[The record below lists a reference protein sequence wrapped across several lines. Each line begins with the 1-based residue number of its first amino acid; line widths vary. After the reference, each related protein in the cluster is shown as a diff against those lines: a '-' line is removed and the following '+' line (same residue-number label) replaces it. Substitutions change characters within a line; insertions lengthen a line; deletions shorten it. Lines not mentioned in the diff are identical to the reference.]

1 MQWSSLIL
9 LVSLI
14 GAILK
19 YAVWI
24 ALAVG
29 IVVLAVAL
37 WKFTG
42 WLDRRLD
49 ARDARRARV
58 RDEVAAIAR
67 RADEQN
73 AQVLAGDGRGVY
85 GDYRPTWV

>member
-1 MQWSSLIL
+1 L
-9 LVSLI
+9 LV

-58 RDEVAAIAR
+58 RDELAAIAR
-67 RADEQN
+67 RAEEQN
-73 AQVLAGDGRGVY
+73 AQVLAGDDRGVY